1 MAVEEPDP
9 VALAQEGGHRH
20 EKNEKLNLTCRHAI
34 HLLCLE
40 PEVLECL
47 GCTPVKMRRL
57 EVFAAP
63 HGQIAL
69 GDPCCRAVANG
80 GKLFEAALSLLEHR
94 VRLFQALLLEEGPA
108 EDELGVAD
116 LIEVVDTAAQ

>member
-9 VALAQEGGHRH
+9 VALAQEGGHHH
-20 EKNEKLNLTCRHAI
+20 EKKEKLNLTCRHAI
-34 HLLCLE
+34 HLLSLE

-47 GCTPVKMRRL
+47 GCTPVQMRSL

-69 GDPCCRAVANG
+69 SDPRCRTVAHG
-80 GKLFEAALSLLEHR
+80 GELFEAALRLLEHG
-94 VRLFQALLLEEGPA
+94 VCLVEPLLVEEGPA

>member
-34 HLLCLE
+34 HLLSLE

-47 GCTPVKMRRL
+47 GCAPVQMRRL
-57 EVFAAP
+57 EVLAAP
-63 HGQIAL
+63 HG
-69 GDPCCRAVANG
+69 
-80 GKLFEAALSLLEHR
+80 
-94 VRLFQALLLEEGPA
+94 
-108 EDELGVAD
+108 
-116 LIEVVDTAAQ
+116 

>member
-9 VALAQEGGHRH
+9 VTFAQERSHHH

-34 HLLCLE
+34 HLLSLE
-40 PEVLECL
+40 PEVLERL
-47 GCTPVKMRRL
+47 GGAPVQMRRV
-57 EVFAAP
+57 EVLAPP

-69 GDPCCRAVANG
+69 SDPRCRTVARG
-80 GKLFEAALSLLEHR
+80 RKLFEAALRLLEHC
-94 VRLFQALLLEEGPA
+94 VCLVEPLLVEEGAA